1 MKVRVKTGGGDPTEK
16 KKPTANELAEANR
29 VAKEFAVRRGL
40 MIGENAHVGGQIPK
54 YIDARTGKELLPN
67 AIQPPLG
74 NLSNKVPLGIQELEW
89 DAKANLPYYID
100 PQTGDTQYV
109 AKELFYS
116 PRFRRNKIPITAI
129 SNPLGNL

>member
-1 MKVRVKTGGGDPTEK
+1 MKVRVRTSGGDPKEK
-16 KKPTANELAEANR
+16 RKPTASELAEANR
-29 VAKEFAVRRGL
+29 IAKDFAVRRNL
-40 MIGENAHVGGQIPK
+40 IIGENAHVGNQIPQYVEAGTGRVLTK
-54 YIDARTGKELLPN
+54 NDAISPMGK
-67 AIQPPLG
+67 
-74 NLSNKVPLGIQELEW
+74 LSNKVPLGIQELEW

-116 PRFRRNKIPITAI
+116 PRFRRNKIPITSI